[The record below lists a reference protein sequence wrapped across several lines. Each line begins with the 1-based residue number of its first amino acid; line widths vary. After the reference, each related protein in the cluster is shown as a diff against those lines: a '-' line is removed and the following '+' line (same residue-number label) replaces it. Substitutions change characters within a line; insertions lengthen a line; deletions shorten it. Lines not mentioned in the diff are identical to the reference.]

1 MTNEEWASIARAVG
15 LELLGEPK
23 SETSKEIRWGNKGS
37 VCLNVETGQFYDFEA
52 DKGYGVHGLLTE
64 YDVDVAETLKRF
76 GFSDEVDSLK
86 VVNKYSPKTTSSLNR
101 QQMAQL
107 WQEAIIKVKYSDNF
121 LVLRFPDGHYKSYQ
135 KYAPYCK
142 QPDGSW
148 VCKRPDGK
156 LPLYVTPDRSKE
168 HPVLLVEGEKAAM
181 AAEHI
186 YEHQVVCHHGG
197 CKGWEKTDWSPIFG
211 RDVYIFPD
219 KDEAGIQFAYDISRY
234 LTKNGCTV
242 SIARPPEELQEKDDL
257 HEARERELFR
267 SSADLVHYIQNAPL
281 QRPKGTLYFERAD
294 QVITQVTKPDWLI
307 KTIAEKQSLMGIFGK
322 PKEGKSFVALDMAV
336 AIAKGTEYFGYEAF
350 KAPVVMLVGEG
361 KRGVTRR
368 LAAIEQGRTTLADAP
383 LYLSSR
389 GTRVLDEDEYAK
401 LIEEL
406 DIIAEKEGSIGCII
420 FDTLNRN
427 FGAGSENSTEDMTL
441 FISRVDNLIHKYA
454 ACVVIVHHTGH
465 GNTGRQRGSSVLG
478 ASMDYEFKVTRED
491 SGGDMYV
498 TVEQT
503 LNKDGQ
509 GMANLDF
516 KFNEVELL
524 GFDDLTSGFLEL
536 TTQKPVTAKS
546 MNKAHA
552 EVDKALKRLATLRAV
567 DNNCEPEDCW
577 FGLQDIYGQPDQV
590 NGQNKMS
597 EANVRK
603 YLKQMI
609 DTEMVNYDS
618 DKNMYQSIEYKE
630 KVDYNIY
637 A

>member
-156 LPLYVTPDRSKE
+156 LPLYVTPDRSKQ
-168 HPVLLVEGEKAAM
+168 HPVLLVEGEKSAM

-197 CKGWEKTDWSPIFG
+197 CKGWEKTDWSPLYG
-211 RDVYIFPD
+211 REVLIFPD
-219 KDEAGIQFAYDISRY
+219 NDEAGFGFADDISRH
-234 LTKNGCTV
+234 LQKHGSLV
-242 SIARPPEELQEKDDL
+242 SVCKPPEGLQEKEDM
-257 HEARERELFR
+257 HEAVERGLFADH
-267 SSADLVHYIQNAPL
+267 ADLVDYIKNNPMH
-281 QRPKGTLYFERAD
+281 RPAGTLYFERAD
-294 QVITQVTKPDWLI
+294 QVLGQITEPEWLI
-307 KTIAEKQSLMGIFGK
+307 KDIFERESLVAIFGK
-322 PKEGKSFVALDMAV
+322 PKSGKSFVALDMAV
-336 AIAKGTEYFGYEAF
+336 AIARGAEYFGHKAT

-361 KRGVTRR
+361 KRGTVRR
-368 LAAIEQGRTTLADAP
+368 LSVLEKVGRSLINAP
-383 LYLSSR
+383 LYLSNR
-389 GTRVLDEDEYAK
+389 GTRILDEDEYQK
-401 LIEEL
+401 LIDEL
-406 DIIAEKEGSIGCII
+406 DIICAREGEIGCII
-420 FDTLNRN
+420 VDTLNRN
-427 FGAGSENSTEDMTL
+427 FGAGSENSTEDMTM
-441 FISRVDNLIHKYA
+441 FISRLDNLIHKYK

-465 GNTGRQRGSSVLG
+465 GASGRQRGSSVLG
-478 ASMDYEFKVTRED
+478 ASMDYEFQVVRED
-491 SGGDMYV
+491 IKGSMYV
-498 TVEQT
+498 TLSQT

-516 KFNEVELL
+516 KFNEVTLY
-524 GFDDLTSGFLEL
+524 DYNMTSGHLEIV
-536 TTQKPVTAKS
+536 TDKP
-546 MNKAHA
+546 KAQVLKNDTHIEINRA
-552 EVDKALKRLATLRAV
+552 LIALAQSKAIEQNGK
-567 DNNCEPEDCW
+567 PEDYW
-577 FGLQDIYGQPDQV
+577 FSYGELVGHAKTKKGTDMHQS
-590 NGQNKMS
+590 NISEYIKKMH
-597 EANVRK
+597 ENDTVTYDAEKNVYQAFCFRN
-603 YLKQMI
+603 
-609 DTEMVNYDS
+609 EVNYGN
-618 DKNMYQSIEYKE
+618 K
-630 KVDYNIY
+630 
-637 A
+637 